1 MSDSDSD
8 DEAPRG
14 TQVKAGTVPTANQRH
29 ECCSTGLVSS
39 FSTSTSNMDRR
50 CDIEASPVCQAPAET
65 AKLTA
70 PGVDVT
76 FEVAG
81 LQV

>member
-1 MSDSDSD
+1 
-8 DEAPRG
+8 
-14 TQVKAGTVPTANQRH
+14 
-29 ECCSTGLVSS
+29 
-39 FSTSTSNMDRR
+39 MDRR